1 MRNGSKE
8 DLQQEYRRSRILA
21 LYSKNLTQS
30 EIAQELKVDQST
42 VSRDLRHIKDEAKNK
57 VIEVSDN
64 LSFEYIK
71 FLAANS
77 EIIRELWDIAGTDP
91 LNNSRNDSSSNNT
104 IVDPNTMIS
113 INMNNKNRIAALT
126 LLLEANKQHIE
137 IITGGT
143 RSTRDQN
150 GITIMS
156 HGHEMKQAMKTP
168 TQLRHEKE
176 EENIRLLSQI

>member
-91 LNNSRNDSSSNNT
+91 MNNSGNGEGNDPSSNNNT
-104 IVDPNTMIS
+104 IVDPNT
-113 INMNNKNRIAALT
+113 
-126 LLLEANKQHIE
+126 
-137 IITGGT
+137 IT
-143 RSTRDQN
+143 N
-150 GITIMS
+150 
-156 HGHEMKQAMKTP
+156 
-168 TQLRHEKE
+168 
-176 EENIRLLSQI
+176 